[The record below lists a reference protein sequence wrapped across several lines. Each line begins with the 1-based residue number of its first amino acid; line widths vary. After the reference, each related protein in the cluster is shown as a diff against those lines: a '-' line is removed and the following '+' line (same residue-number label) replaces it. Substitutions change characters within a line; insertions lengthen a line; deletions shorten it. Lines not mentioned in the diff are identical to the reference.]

1 MRTSSTVENLDRGL
15 SGTSNTIEKM
25 HTMVARAKLDPTIQK
40 IAYWIRAQNGG
51 AASLSKELAD
61 GIFWWVK
68 RSGLF
73 TPDPFQIEKIDD
85 LLATMAPIVEAR
97 QAGKYKGP
105 ALFTGDCDSYAT
117 WVAALGGVL
126 GFNYAFET
134 VKVDRERPDEYSH
147 VYTAL
152 RVGNDWYPLDP
163 STKSADPGW
172 RPQVAPSMLRRWP
185 EKPIED
191 IPRSALHGLGDGA
204 DLMDGGN
211 WDNPIND
218 SPLKNVDVSYP
229 ADSVDDGQPRDFGY
243 GPGVI
248 EDSDI
253 ANIQLLPPHDTQ
265 ESMASMEPDMQ
276 ALQGAPVIDPSRRIQ
291 SIAGQPDDHGNPYY
305 RDGSPQPYFKTETQA
320 YPPGSMWN
328 LPRGIDQT
336 KYRPRRGYIQVQEPG
351 TPERKVEM
359 QMGQPMTIRRRTVM
373 TTPQQVPYG
382 VMNGMG
388 DIDPET
394 GILTMDTPAPQAAD
408 YGGEAGPAAPV
419 PAPVVSVTPTA
430 KPTTTQ
436 QAQAQAAG
444 SSVWD
449 AVSSAFKAAGAVAPA
464 AMQSSVAKTIAST
477 ANALA
482 GRNLLGVTTSPTSSP
497 WLWLGAAVVLGGGA
511 YVVMKNK
518 GGSRRRRR

>member
-15 SGTSNTIEKM
+15 SGTSNTISKM

-51 AASLSKELAD
+51 APSLSKELAD
-61 GIFWWVK
+61 AIFWWVK
-68 RSGLF
+68 RSGIF

-85 LLATMAPIVEAR
+85 LLASMAPIVEAR
-97 QAGKYKGP
+97 AAKKYKGS
-105 ALFTGDCDSYAT
+105 ALFTGDCDTYAS

-126 GFNYAFET
+126 GFNYCFET

-163 STKSADPGW
+163 STPSADPGW
-172 RPQVAPSMLRRWP
+172 RPQVAPSLLRRWP

-191 IPRSALHGLGDGA
+191 VVPRSALHGLGQDGA
-204 DLMDGGN
+204 DLMNGGN
-211 WDNPIND
+211 WDNPVND
-218 SPLKNVDVSYP
+218 SPLENVDAEYP
-229 ADSVDDGQPRDFGY
+229 ADSVEDGQPRDFGF

-248 EDSDI
+248 QDADI
-253 ANIQLLPPHDTQ
+253 ANMQMLPPHDTQ

-276 ALQGAPVIDPSRRIQ
+276 ALQGAPLINPSRRIQ
-291 SIAGQPDDHGNPYY
+291 DIAGQPNDHGNPYY
-305 RDGSPQPYFKTETQA
+305 RDGQPQPYYKTETQA

-328 LPRGIDQT
+328 LPRGVDQT
-336 KYRPRRGYIQVQEPG
+336 KYRPRRGYIQVQQPG

-359 QMGQPMTIRRRTVM
+359 KMGQPMTIRRRTVSVM
-373 TTPQQVPYG
+373 AKPQQVPYG

-388 DIDPET
+388 DIDEET
-394 GILTMDTPAPQAAD
+394 GILTFDSAPAKDP
-408 YGGEAGPAAPV
+408 YAPMV
-419 PAPVVSVTPTA
+419 FPSSPPVTV
-430 KPTTTQ
+430 Q
-436 QAQAQAAG
+436 QSQVQQAG

-449 AVSSAFKAAGAVAPA
+449 SISAAFKAVGTVVPA
-464 AMQSSVAKTIAST
+464 ALQTSAAKTVASVT
-477 ANALA
+477 NALA
-482 GRNLLGVTTSPTSSP
+482 GKQVLGVTQPSAASSP